1 MATMRA
7 RSWAGVRFWVTA
19 RLRPWVGAPLRTPA
33 AIRLRSR
40 VAARL
45 PRRTV
50 RLRLTVLYAALFL
63 VSGAALLAVTYLLLT
78 HKLFG
83 GEATLTVQGAGPGG
97 PGPPPGA
104 AGATRMVGGAT
115 GTGTPPPLRQVLY
128 LSSLTLGGM
137 LAVSIVAGWL
147 MAGRVLRPLRTM
159 TVATRQISEASLH
172 RRLAVTGP
180 GDELKDLADT
190 IDGLLGR
197 LDAAF
202 DAQRDALAAQRQF
215 VANASHELRGPLTL
229 ERAALEIALADPD
242 AGAPALRSTCERV
255 LAASKQQER
264 LIDALL
270 VLARGQRGLD
280 RSEPVDLAAVAD
292 EVLLARQAEICRRGL
307 QVWTGLHP
315 AAVRGDTRLVE
326 RLIVNLVD
334 NAIRHNLPGGR
345 VEIATGTG
353 TGRAVLAVTNTGPAV
368 PPAEVDRLLRPFQRL
383 GADRVDHNDG
393 HGLGLSIVAAIAAA
407 HAAELRVHPRPT
419 GGLTVEVHFAPR

>member
-1 MATMRA
+1 MATMR
-7 RSWAGVRFWVTA
+7 
-19 RLRPWVGAPLRTPA
+19 LP
-33 AIRLRSR
+33 SR
-40 VAARL
+40 VASRVASWAAARPLSPTGWRL

-63 VSGAALLAVTYLLLT
+63 VSGAVLLLITYLLLT
-78 HKLFG
+78 RKVFG
-83 GEATLTVQGAGPGG
+83 GAAVSLSGAGT
-97 PGPPPGA
+97 GPPPPGLN
-104 AGATRMVGGAT
+104 GPRIVSGGQVS
-115 GTGTPPPLRQVLY
+115 GGTPPPLQQVLK
-128 LSSLTLGGM
+128 LSALTLGGM
-137 LAVSIVAGWL
+137 LLVSIVAGWL

-159 TVATRQISEASLH
+159 TAATRQISEANLH

-202 DAQRDALAAQRQF
+202 DAQRDALDAQRQF

-229 ERAALEIALADPD
+229 ERAALEIALADPA

-280 RSEPVDLAAVAD
+280 RCEPIDLAAVAD
-292 EVLLARQAEICRRGL
+292 EVLLARSAEVGRRGL
-307 QVWTGLHP
+307 RVDTELCP
-315 AAVRGDTRLVE
+315 AAVPGDARLVE

-334 NAIRHNLPGGR
+334 NAIRYNLPGGR
-345 VEIATGTG
+345 VHVATGTG
-353 TGRAVLAVTNTGPAV
+353 TGHAMLAVTNTGPAV

-383 GADRVDHNDG
+383 GADRTDRTDG
-393 HGLGLSIVAAIAAA
+393 HGLGLSIVAAIATA
-407 HAAELRVHPRPT
+407 HAAELRVHARPT
-419 GGLTVEVHFAPR
+419 GGLAVEIHFPR

>member
-7 RSWAGVRFWVTA
+7 RSWAGVRFWLTV
-19 RLRPWVGAPLRTPA
+19 RLRPWVGAPLRARA
-33 AIRLRSR
+33 ATRLRAR
-40 VAARL
+40 VVGWL

-50 RLRLTVLYAALFL
+50 RLRLTLLYATLFL
-63 VSGAALLAVTYLLLT
+63 VSGAALLTITYLLLT

-83 GEATLTVQGAGPGG
+83 APATLSVHGGPVG
-97 PGPPPGA
+97 PGPPPGL
-104 AGATRMVGGAT
+104 AGVTQTVGG

-159 TVATRQISEASLH
+159 TIATRQISETSLH

-292 EVLLARQAEICRRGL
+292 EVLLARHAEICRRGL

-315 AAVRGDTRLVE
+315 AAVLGDTRLVE

-353 TGRAVLAVTNTGPAV
+353 TGRAMLAVTNTGPAV

-383 GADRVDHNDG
+383 GADRIDHNDG